1 MVQQISHGDITIAY
15 EESGSGEPLILL
27 HGGESSHIQ
36 YDTFRPVL
44 GDGIRAI
51 AYDQRDTGDSA
62 NPAEPYRMADL
73 ADDCAALIRGLGYE
87 RAHVFGASYGGAIA
101 LQVGISRPEV
111 VRTLTVG
118 TAIPRFSA
126 APASAQDLTRASED
140 RAAKMLDAVLSGKGQ
155 QSPELLAEAR
165 RILLHRPAEADKRRM
180 DAIREFDVLGR
191 LGEITAPTLL
201 IYGGDDPLGKVEYGQ
216 QIAEA
221 IPGARL
227 EVIPGMRHGI
237 TLEAKHEVA
246 ALLRDF
252 ILTSSRAPREFPPE

>member
-1 MVQQISHGDITIAY
+1 MIQHIFHGDVRIAY
-15 EESGSGEPLILL
+15 EESGSGEPLVLL
-27 HGGESSHIQ
+27 HGGESGRVQ

-51 AYDQRDTGDSA
+51 AYDQRDTGDST
-62 NPAEPYRMADL
+62 NPAEPYRVDDL

-87 RAHVFGASYGGAIA
+87 RAHIFGASYGGAIA
-101 LQVGISRPEV
+101 LQVAVNRPEV
-111 VRTLTVG
+111 VRTLTAG

-126 APASAQDLTRASED
+126 APASAQNLTHATED

-155 QSPELLAEAR
+155 QEPKLLTEAR
-165 RILLHRPAEADKRRM
+165 RILLHRPAGADKRRM

-201 IYGGDDPLGKVEYGQ
+201 IYGGDDPLGRVEYGQ
-216 QIAEA
+216 RIAEA
-221 IPGARL
+221 VPGARL
-227 EVIPGMRHGI
+227 EVLPGMRHGI

-252 ILTSSRAPREFPPE
+252 ILTSSR

>member
-1 MVQQISHGDITIAY
+1 MLQHISHGAVTIAY

-27 HGGESSHIQ
+27 HGGESGLVQ

-51 AYDQRDTGDSA
+51 AYDQRDTGGST
-62 NPAEPYRMADL
+62 NPAEPYRMEDL

-126 APASAQDLTRASED
+126 APASTQNLTHASED
-140 RAAKMLDAVLSGKGQ
+140 RAAKMLDAVLSGNGRR
-155 QSPELLAEAR
+155 SPELLAEAR
-165 RILLHRPAEADKRRM
+165 RILLHRPAGADKRRM

-191 LGEITAPTLL
+191 LVEITAPTLL
-201 IYGGDDPLGKVEYGQ
+201 IYGSDDPLGKVAYGQ
-216 QIAEA
+216 QIAES

-227 EVIPGMRHGI
+227 EVLPGMRHGI

-246 ALLRDF
+246 ALVRDF
-252 ILTSSRAPREFPPE
+252 ILASPR